1 MFKKNVHISQ
11 ILDGLS
17 SKIAYLIILPF
28 QKEAVCIVFLFL
40 LGLISIYSVYTS
52 KFYLSLLYQCLEYF
66 FEVYVLAYIINIIP
80 TSLKRFFKFSV
91 CAFLYTITIVDLFC
105 YIRLGTTITPNITQL
120 LNETNL
126 SETQGFFESYIDIKL
141 LISPIG
147 IVVLI
152 AILHLVTSVYF
163 SYKINKIFTNAVKFL
178 LCKIILSIVLAWG
191 CSLFIDN
198 KRNLWTFYHIQAE
211 DGFSEFYTFD
221 YTRQKINYLP
231 VYRLFTSLYTN
242 SISNRQVDNY
252 ISNFHS
258 IHINSCDFLS
268 PNIILIIGESYNKYH
283 SGLYGYS
290 MPTTLFQDSL
300 YHNGQLFVYMDA
312 VTPHNLTSEVFKNIL
327 SLNDYSH
334 KEKWSSK
341 PLFPQL
347 FKEAGY
353 HVSFLSN
360 QYIES
365 DMTDFSAGAF
375 INDHDISKCIFNTR
389 NKQLYK
395 FDEDLII
402 SYDSLRIQKNKYN
415 LSIFHLVGQHISYKE
430 RYPKTYRELHTNLYH
445 RGDLKTEEREI
456 LSEYDNATRYN
467 DDVLRMIIEKFKET
481 NTIILYLSD
490 HGEECY
496 DEIHTFGRTHNT
508 QITKDIAK
516 NEFEIPFWI
525 WCSEE
530 YKSKHTALVEA
541 ISQSTEKPFY
551 SSDLG
556 FLMLRIAGL
565 SCDYYDKKRDILD
578 DKYDSVR
585 KRLLRGSIYYEDL
598 FTRQHQDPSNVEQNQ
613 HLER

>member
-1 MFKKNVHISQ
+1 MFLKNVHISQ

-17 SKIAYLIILPF
+17 SKIAHLIILPF

-52 KFYLSLLYQCLEYF
+52 KFYLSLLYQCLEFF
-66 FEVYVLAYIINIIP
+66 FEVYVLAYIIIIIP
-80 TSLKRFFKFSV
+80 TSLKRFFKFSI
-91 CAFLYTITIVDLFC
+91 CAFLYIITIVDLFC
-105 YIRLGTTITPNITQL
+105 YIRFGTTITPNITQL

-126 SETQGFFESYIDIKL
+126 SETQGFLESYIDIEM
-141 LISPIG
+141 LISSIG
-147 IVVLI
+147 IVILI
-152 AILHLVTSVYF
+152 AILHLVASIYF
-163 SYKINKIFTNAVKFL
+163 SYKINNILTNVVKIP
-178 LCKIILSIVLAWG
+178 LCKIILSIILACG
-191 CSLFIDN
+191 CSLFISN
-198 KRNLWTFYHIQAE
+198 KHNLWSFCHIQTE
-211 DGFSEFYTFD
+211 DGLSEFLLFD
-221 YTRQKINYLP
+221 YTRQRINYLP
-231 VYRLFTSLYTN
+231 TYRMLTSLYTN

-252 ISNFHS
+252 ISNFDN
-258 IHINSCDFLS
+258 IQINSCGFLS

-283 SGLYGYS
+283 SELYGYS
-290 MPTTLFQDSL
+290 MPTTIFQDSL
-300 YHNGQLFVYMDA
+300 YHNGQLFVYKDA

-327 SLNDYSH
+327 SLNDYSQ
-334 KEKWSSK
+334 KEKWSGQ
-341 PLFPQL
+341 PLFPQI

-365 DMTDFSAGAF
+365 DMTDFTAGAF
-375 INDHDISKCIFNTR
+375 INDYNISKRIFSTR

-395 FDEDLII
+395 FDEDLIV
-402 SYDSLRIQKNKYN
+402 SYDSLRIQNNKYN
-415 LSIFHLVGQHISYKE
+415 LTIFHLVGQHITYKE
-430 RYPKTYRELHTNLYH
+430 RYPKPYRELHTNLYH
-445 RGDLKTEEREI
+445 RENLKPEELEI

-467 DDVLRMIIEKFKET
+467 DDVLRMIIEKFKKT

-496 DEIHTFGRTHNT
+496 DEIHTFGRTHNS

-530 YKSKHTALVEA
+530 YKSKHAALVEA
-541 ISQSTEKPFY
+541 ISQSTDKPFF

-556 FLMLRIAGL
+556 FLMLRIAGI

-578 DKYDSVR
+578 DNYKSVR

-598 FTRQHQDPSNVEQNQ
+598 FTKQHYGSSSLEQDRQ
-613 HLER
+613 